1 MTFKFISIII
11 PVYNDPKGVQVTLM
25 SLINQ
30 KYPKNKYELLVI
42 DNGSKDETYKVCQ
55 KFLNDFPDIVHLFKE
70 LSIRSSYAAR
80 NKGIQN
86 AKGDLIVFI
95 DADMTV
101 KKDCLYKINTAITN
115 DIHYL
120 CGNVIIYTKK
130 SPAIAEKYNQMT
142 GFPIKEYV
150 YKYHFAP
157 TCCLIVS
164 RELLDDV
171 GPFDSNLIS
180 GGDREF
186 GNRVFEQGIE
196 LHYSADIIFYHPARK
211 TIEALVKKSFR
222 VSLGMKQLGRYYPD
236 RYSDFNN
243 RKINFSE
250 LRPPNPWKIKEE
262 FKYSWNMLNIYE
274 KIGFYIIFYLQRIAK
289 NIAYFYSDLTNRWR
303 IS

>member
-1 MTFKFISIII
+1 MTFKFISIVI

-120 CGNVIIYTKK
+120 CGNVIIYTKQA
-130 SPAIAEKYNQMT
+130 PGIAEKHNQET
-142 GFPIKEYV
+142 GFPIKEYI
-150 YKYHFAP
+150 YKHHFAP

-164 RELLDDV
+164 RKLLNEV
-171 GPFDSNLIS
+171 GTFDANLIS

-186 GNRVFEQGIE
+186 GNRVFKQGIE
-196 LHYSADIIFYHPARK
+196 LHYSANIIFYHPARK
-211 TIEALVKKSFR
+211 TIKALVKKSFR
-222 VSLGMKQLGRYYPD
+222 VALGMKQLGKYYPD
-236 RYSDFNN
+236 RYPYFKN

-250 LRPPNPWKIKEE
+250 LLPPKPLKVKKEFLSIWKTLKI
-262 FKYSWNMLNIYE
+262 NE
-274 KIGFYIIFYLQRIAK
+274 KIGFYIIFYFQRITR
-289 NIAYFYSDLTNRWR
+289 NSAYLYADLTNKLQ
-303 IS
+303 S